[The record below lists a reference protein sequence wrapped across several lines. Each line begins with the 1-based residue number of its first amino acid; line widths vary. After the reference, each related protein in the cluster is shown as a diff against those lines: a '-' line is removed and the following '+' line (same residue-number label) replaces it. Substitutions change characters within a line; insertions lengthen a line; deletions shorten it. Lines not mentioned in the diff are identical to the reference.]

1 MDIRFTITNPQ
12 HYEQELIKA
21 YERITGRTLYPA
33 DPERLLLDVI
43 TYVSSLLAFKID
55 WSAKQNLLAYAEG
68 QYLDALAEFYG
79 IKRLPAQ
86 KARTRLK
93 FFTQEPAQ
101 RDIVIP
107 KGTQVAVN
115 DEIVFETVE
124 QAVIKAGQTEV
135 YIDAECQTPGQI
147 GNGFTAGQINKL
159 LDPLPYEVQAVNI
172 STTMFG
178 TDQEDDER
186 FRERIRL
193 SIERFSNAG
202 SREAYIYH
210 TKSAHVLIEDVEV
223 FSPAPGQVA
232 VYFLL
237 KDGELPNQE
246 MIELVRRHLND
257 EKVRP
262 LTDQVFVYA
271 PEVVQYEV
279 SLRYWIH
286 KKDEARIFQIQQ
298 AIARVVQDFIKDTG
312 RKIGK
317 DVLPEELYQR
327 VKNAG
332 AYKVDV
338 ISPARIEIS
347 AGKVAKGII
356 NSITYMGL
364 SDD

>member
-21 YERITGRTLYPA
+21 YETITNRTLYPA

-43 TYVSSLLAFKID
+43 AYISALLAFKID
-55 WSAKQNLLAYAEG
+55 WSAKQNLLAFAEG
-68 QYLDALAEFYG
+68 EYLDALAEFYG
-79 IKRLPAQ
+79 VKRLPAQ

-93 FFTQEPAQ
+93 FFTQEPVQ

-107 KGTQVAVN
+107 RGTRVAVN

-124 QAVIKAGQTEV
+124 QTVIKAGQTEAYV
-135 YIDAECQTPGQI
+135 DAECQTAGTI
-147 GNGFTAGQINKL
+147 GNGFTAGQVNKL

-202 SREAYIYH
+202 SKSAYIYH
-210 TKSAHVLIEDVEV
+210 TKSAHTLIEDVEV

-237 KDGELPNQE
+237 KDGELPDQE

-262 LTDQVFVYA
+262 LTDQVFVHA
-271 PEVVQYEV
+271 PEVVRYDV
-279 SLRYWIH
+279 NLRYWVH
-286 KKDEARIFQIQQ
+286 KKDEAKVFQIQQ
-298 AIARVVQDFIKDTG
+298 AVAKAVQDFIKDTG

-317 DVLPEELYQR
+317 DVLPEELTQR

-338 ISPARIEIS
+338 ISPARFEIF
-347 AGKVAKGII
+347 ATQVAKGGIS
-356 NSITYMGL
+356 SIQYMGL